1 MQLIMLGIACL
12 ILSVLSASLKA
23 KNKNKVTKRNVEI
36 HTIGDSKSAVQEMLR
51 NAGFDEETVN
61 MVGNKSVVRGS
72 KIVTKRTVIK
82 DGVTIS
88 EEVHTTSNG
97 GTDQGITEF
106 TSQIGSNFASEELD
120 REFCDKAVK
129 DIETYLSAYNNSNI
143 ELLNKSFSKEV
154 REKLE
159 SKLTNYNKKN
169 IRKSIDNFD
178 VRNSYIDDK
187 SKHEGYKY
195 RVVIING
202 VATEYETDIH
212 SGRVIVG
219 DKELKVGIQY
229 KMTYKSKIGVGD
241 EIKEGVCKECGAPIQ
256 AEEQTC
262 KYCGSG
268 ITGVDGPFIV
278 TRVEKTYIS
287 YS

>member
-61 MVGNKSVVRGS
+61 MVGNKNVVRGS
-72 KIVTKRTVIK
+72 KTVTKRTVIK

-106 TSQIGSNFASEELD
+106 TSKLGNTFASEELD
-120 REFCDKAVK
+120 REFCEKASK
-129 DIETYLSAYNNSNI
+129 DLLLYIDAFNLSDVDR
-143 ELLNKSFSKEV
+143 LNKVYSSDV
-154 REKLE
+154 QN
-159 SKLTNYNKKN
+159 KLTNKLEEYKRKN
-169 IRKSIDNFD
+169 ISKKIDDFE

-187 SKHEGYKY
+187 SKHDGYKY
-195 RVVIING
+195 KVVIIYG
-202 VATEYETDIH
+202 TASEYEVDTN
-212 SGRVIVG
+212 SGRVLVG
-219 DKELKVGIQY
+219 DKELRVGMQF
-229 KMTYKSKIGVGD
+229 KMTYKSQIGTGTKLED
-241 EIKEGVCKECGAPIQ
+241 GVCQRCGAPVNHS
-256 AEEQTC
+256 EHSC
-262 KYCGSG
+262 KYCGSA
-268 ITGVDGPFIV
+268 ITGIDGPFIG
-278 TRVEKTYIS
+278 TRIEKTYTS
-287 YS
+287 